1 MEITLSK
8 LLLTIFLFTIIK
20 CKSEGV
26 FFPKRDNLYV
36 LSDLTY
42 EEALKEHQYFFIS
55 AYAEWCST
63 CQRIEAE
70 LHKVANYFEK
80 NLDSPDIVFGIIYGT
95 YNIAFMEKYNIPGY
109 PSLIL
114 FSGETKIKDYY
125 ENLNAESIIP
135 WIRKIIYPT
144 IQPINDELTYS
155 YLIKNTDFSKLIS
168 YYGNDKNTIQVL
180 EKSALSHSKY
190 TFCQVVNKDLFKIYN
205 VNNNDIVL
213 YKQYDELNHTIKIPI
228 NFEKIEKFIDKYSH
242 RLLKSF
248 NMKNGKKRFSKK
260 INLLLFISKNINN
273 MIQEKELD
281 NKIENICKEIR
292 DKIQCVK
299 SIYNKKEIEKLKNS
313 ISQIQNQPQENPYL
327 PNYQMGNYD
336 EESEKG
342 KFIIDLYNSLNIK
355 DNNETEIFLIDLR
368 DKITYAY
375 NIKDKKKIIDF
386 VNKWYDNKLINET
399 KISLPTSIK
408 NNVISTNINKFD
420 KDVINNNFDVVVK
433 FFAPWCGFCK
443 KLAPIYQKLAN
454 FYSDKNKRIKF
465 VEIDATVNEIPG
477 IIIEGY
483 PTIYLYKRN
492 DKSHPILY
500 HGEDTYG
507 DISKFIDDEIK
518 KK

>member
-144 IQPINDELTYS
+144 IQPINDELTFS

-168 YYGNDKNTIQVL
+168 YYGNDKKTIEVL
-180 EKSALSHSKY
+180 EQSALSHNKY
-190 TFCQVVNKDLFKIYN
+190 TFCRVLNKDLYKKYK
-205 VNNNDIVL
+205 VNNDDIVL

-242 RLLKSF
+242 RLLKNF
-248 NMKNGKKRFSKK
+248 NIQNGRKRFSKK
-260 INLLLFISKNINN
+260 INLLLFISKNTNLIK
-273 MIQEKELD
+273 EKELD
-281 NKIENICKEIR
+281 KEREKICKEIR
-292 DKIQCVK
+292 YKIQCVK
-299 SIYNKKEIEKLKNS
+299 SIYDKNEIERLKKS
-313 ISQIQNQPQENPYL
+313 ISQGKIQPKLNPYQ
-327 PNYQMGNYD
+327 PNYQTEDYD
-336 EESEKG
+336 EEKQKIS
-342 KFIIDLYNSLNIK
+342 FILDLYNSLNLK
-355 DNNETEIFLIDLR
+355 DNNETEVFIIDLR
-368 DKITYAY
+368 DKINYAY
-375 NIKDKKKIIDF
+375 NINDKTKIVDF
-386 VNKWYDNKLINET
+386 VNKWYENKLINVT
-399 KISLPTSIK
+399 NITLPTSIK
-408 NNVISTNINKFD
+408 NNVISTNVNKFD
-420 KDVINNNFDVVVK
+420 KDVINNNFDIVVK

-443 KLAPIYQKLAN
+443 KLSPIYQKLAN
-454 FYSDKNKRIKF
+454 FYSEKNKRLKF

-477 IIIEGY
+477 IVIDAY

-500 HGEDTYG
+500 NGDDTYG
-507 DISKFIDDEIK
+507 DISKFIDDNIK

>member
-1 MEITLSK
+1 MEITLIK
-8 LLLTIFLFTIIK
+8 LILTISFFTILQCTSK
-20 CKSEGV
+20 GV
-26 FFPKRDNLYV
+26 FFPKRGNLLV
-36 LSDLTY
+36 LSDLTF

-63 CQRIEAE
+63 CQRIEGE

-80 NLDSPDIVFGIIYGT
+80 NSDSPDIVFGIIYGT
-95 YNIAFMEKYNIPGY
+95 YNVGFMEKYNIPGY

-114 FSGETKIKDYY
+114 FSGEMKIKDYY
-125 ENLNAESIIP
+125 ENLNSESIIP

-144 IQPINDELTYS
+144 IQPINDQLTFN
-155 YLIKNTDFSKLIS
+155 YLIKNTDNSKLIA
-168 YYGNDKNTIQVL
+168 YYGNDKKTMEVL
-180 EKSALSHSKY
+180 EQSALSHNKY
-190 TFCQVVNKDLFKIYN
+190 TFCQVLNKDLNKIYN
-205 VNNNDIVL
+205 VNNDDIVL

-242 RLLKSF
+242 RLLKNF
-248 NMKNGKKRFSKK
+248 NIQNGRKRFSKK
-260 INLLLFISKNINN
+260 INLLLFISKNSN
-273 MIQEKELD
+273 MMKEKELD
-281 NKIENICKEIR
+281 NEREKICKEIR

-299 SIYNKKEIEKLKNS
+299 TIYNKREIERLQKS
-313 ISQIQNQPQENPYL
+313 ISQVKNEPQGNPYQ
-327 PNYQMGNYD
+327 PNYQTGNND
-336 EESEKG
+336 EEKQ
-342 KFIIDLYNSLNIK
+342 KIQFILDLYDSLKIK

-368 DKITYAY
+368 DKISFAF
-375 NIKDKKKIIDF
+375 NIIDKRKIVDF
-386 VNKWYDNKLINET
+386 VNKWYENKLINT
-399 KISLPTSIK
+399 PNITLPTSIK
-408 NNVISTNINKFD
+408 NNVISTNVNKFD
-420 KDVINNNFDVVVK
+420 RDVINNNFDVIVK
-433 FFAPWCGFCK
+433 FFAPWCGHCK

-454 FYSDKNKRIKF
+454 FYSDKNKRLKF

-500 HGEDTYG
+500 NGEDTYG